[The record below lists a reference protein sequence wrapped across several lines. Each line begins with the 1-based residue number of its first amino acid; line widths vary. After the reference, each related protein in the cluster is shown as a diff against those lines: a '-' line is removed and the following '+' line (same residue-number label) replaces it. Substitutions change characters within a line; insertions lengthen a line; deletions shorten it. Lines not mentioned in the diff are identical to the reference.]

1 MHFTPSPITML
12 TADGTVSLNL
22 LNVATLPVLSLSSLV
37 YVGMLALST
46 ISFASIL
53 ILNIST
59 VILYIQT
66 AIYQFKDISIQ
77 NNPFETGEI

>member
-22 LNVATLPVLSLSSLV
+22 LNVATLPVQSLSSLV
-37 YVGMLALST
+37 YVGMWALST

-66 AIYQFKDISIQ
+66 AIYQCKDISIQ